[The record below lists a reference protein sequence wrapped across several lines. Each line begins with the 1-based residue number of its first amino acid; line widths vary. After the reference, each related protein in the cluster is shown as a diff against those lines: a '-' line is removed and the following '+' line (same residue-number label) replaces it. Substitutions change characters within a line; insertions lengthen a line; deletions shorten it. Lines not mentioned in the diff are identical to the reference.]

1 MSKFRL
7 AIANFWESDKRA
19 HHTNKDGILRS
30 FAHLRDDYGWETRF
44 FKLAKQE
51 TGSLVHPY
59 VTFQYCDDVVSEVLM
74 WEPDAILLF
83 CDLSFP
89 EIGRLGESGIPI
101 AMCFTGGMFDQYEDV
116 PDIIFVESRVY
127 YDRFK
132 SHGKNVRRAFG
143 TNQDIFHPVK
153 GQPKIFDACYPATM
167 ARWKRTELFA
177 EAMGSRGIG
186 CGYFQTGEED
196 VWQNYL
202 KWGTAL
208 LHHQNAESINLIYN
222 MSKTCVVAAASDGG
236 CQRTVLEAMAVGI
249 PVIAMADSD
258 KTTEYV
264 LESGFGK
271 VVEPTPLAIRTA
283 VDELIAHPLEPQIG
297 VDFISKNYSSS
308 KYAKELYDG
317 ITSICR

>member
-1 MSKFRL
+1 MKL
-7 AIANFWESDKRA
+7 VVTNFWQSDKLA
-19 HHTNKDGILRS
+19 HHTNKDGILRAL
-30 FAHLRDDYGWETRF
+30 AHLRDDYGWETKF
-44 FKLAKQE
+44 IKKGE
-51 TGSLVHPY
+51 PGVLVHPY
-59 VTFQYCDDVVSEVLM
+59 IRFEYAEDVVEAVLAE
-74 WEPDAILLF
+74 EPDVILLF

-89 EIGRLGESGIPI
+89 EIGKLGESGIPI

-116 PDIIFVESRVY
+116 PDIIFVESQVY

-132 SHGKNVRRAFG
+132 SHGRNVRRAFG
-143 TNQDIFHPVK
+143 TNQDIFHPIN

-196 VWQNYL
+196 VWQNHL

-236 CQRTVLEAMAVGI
+236 CQRTVLESMACGV
-249 PVIAMADSD
+249 PVVAMADSD
-258 KTTEYV
+258 KTSEYV
-264 LESGFGK
+264 RESGFGK
-271 VVEPTPLAIRTA
+271 IVEPNPKAIRDA
-283 VDELIAHPLEPQIG
+283 VDTLIAHPLDPQIG
-297 VDFISKNYSSS
+297 IDYINSKWTSSH
-308 KYAKELYDG
+308 YAMALKDG
-317 ITSICR
+317 IESILR

>member
-1 MSKFRL
+1 MKL
-7 AIANFWESDKRA
+7 IVTNFWQSDKLA
-19 HHTNKDGILRS
+19 HHTNKDGILRAL
-30 FAHLRDDYGWETRF
+30 AHLRDDYGWETKF
-44 FKLAKQE
+44 IKKGE
-51 TGSLVHPY
+51 PGVLVHPY
-59 VTFQYCDDVVSEVLM
+59 IRFEYAEDVVDAVLAE
-74 WEPDAILLF
+74 EPDVILLF

-89 EIGRLGESGIPI
+89 EIGKLGESGIPI
-101 AMCFTGGMFDQYEDV
+101 AMCFTGGMFDQYEDI
-116 PDIIFVESRVY
+116 PDIIFVESQVY

-132 SHGKNVRRAFG
+132 SHGRNVRRAFG

-202 KWGTAL
+202 KFGTAL

-236 CQRTVLEAMAVGI
+236 CQRTVLESMACGV
-249 PVIAMADSD
+249 PVIAMSDSD

-271 VVEPTPLAIRTA
+271 IVAPNASSIRAA
-283 VDELIAHPLEPQIG
+283 VQELIVEAPNPQIG
-297 VDFISKNYSSS
+297 IDYITENYSSK

-317 ITSICR
+317 ILEICR